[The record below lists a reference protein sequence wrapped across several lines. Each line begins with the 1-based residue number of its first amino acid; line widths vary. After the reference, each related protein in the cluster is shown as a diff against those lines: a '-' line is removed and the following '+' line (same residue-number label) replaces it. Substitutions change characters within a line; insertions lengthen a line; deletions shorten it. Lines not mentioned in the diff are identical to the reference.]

1 MSFWK
6 LLSGMTFYKVIKKLL
21 FSDSCTYVRNSSGI
35 LRW

>member
-6 LLSGMTFYKVIKKLL
+6 LLPGMTFYEVIKKLL
-21 FSDSCTYVRNSSGI
+21 FSDSCTCCRSNSGI